1 MVNVLK
7 RKRLKIEGNAVL
19 ERLGERLEE
28 EAAHV
33 IEGNAVLDVVGKRL
47 EEETAEVIEGNA
59 VSERLGERL
68 IGHGSKLIC
77 YWGKRCIG
85 TPGVD

>member
-1 MVNVLK
+1 M
-7 RKRLKIEGNAVL
+7 
-19 ERLGERLEE
+19 ERLGERLEK
-28 EAAHV
+28 EAAHAV
-33 IEGNAVLDVVGKRL
+33 EGNAVLDAVGKRL